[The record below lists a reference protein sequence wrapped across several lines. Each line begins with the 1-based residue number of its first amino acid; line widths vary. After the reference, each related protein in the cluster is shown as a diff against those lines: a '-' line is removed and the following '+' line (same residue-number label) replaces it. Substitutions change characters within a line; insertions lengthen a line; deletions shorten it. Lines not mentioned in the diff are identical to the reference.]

1 MYDSRLNDRGY
12 AAPMGTELGSGISA
26 EVTEGAYVLSL
37 GDFLRVVWKRLWVI
51 LLVTIVL
58 VGAAVGSSLWL
69 TPTYE
74 ASIKILVGQERGI
87 TQTPNDVAG
96 LQKLTETMTEAVNSR
111 PVAEAVIRQLGLQ
124 MTPEDFLE
132 DHLNV
137 EQIRDTQF
145 IQVDYEDPSPERA
158 QQVANTIGDV
168 FSEQV
173 SQVSPS
179 ANAITATVWERAE
192 VPDDPVSPDPVRN
205 GLLALGLGLMFG
217 VGLAFLL
224 ETLDDRWRSPE
235 EAEQIS
241 GVPTFGVIPEFKVLT
256 GKSKGG

>member
-1 MYDSRLNDRGY
+1 
-12 AAPMGTELGSGISA
+12 MGPEQGPGIPA
-26 EVTEGAYVLSL
+26 EVAQGEFVLSL
-37 GDFLRVVWKRLWVI
+37 GDFLRVVWKRLWVV

-74 ASIKILVGQERGI
+74 ASNKILVGQERGI
-87 TQTPNDVAG
+87 TETPNEVAG
-96 LQKLTETMTEAVNSR
+96 LQKLTQTMAEAVNSR
-111 PVAEAVIRQLGLQ
+111 PVAEAVIQQLGLQ
-124 MTPEDFLE
+124 MTPEELLE
-132 DHLNV
+132 GHLNV
-137 EQIRDTQF
+137 KQVRDTQF

-158 QQVANTIGDV
+158 QQVVNTIGDV

-179 ANAITATVWERAE
+179 ANDITATVWERAE
-192 VPDDPVSPDPVRN
+192 VPDEPVSPDPVRN
-205 GLLALGLGLMFG
+205 SLLALGLGLMFG
-217 VGLAFLL
+217 LGLAFLL

-241 GVPTFGVIPEFKVLT
+241 GVPTFGVIPEFKVLP